1 MMTGSAAQR
10 RRFLRRIGVLL
21 TAPAWVAATRA
32 AGPAGPVQVK
42 ATTTNLASNNERM
55 ISYRH
60 QQHLVQ
66 TADGALHLLLNRG
79 TLSPGPGLS
88 LFSSFDGG
96 TTWSLMQNFPGTDD
110 KSTGDLKL
118 IGDELWMVY
127 NTAAQSIAFAQL
139 RYDSVL
145 LTWSLLLS
153 QQAFASSQWAALNPA
168 LAVDSMGTIWVG
180 FLAKSIR
187 RANAVGNLRVVNRV
201 GGGTLWTDPGLT
213 FGPTDGQ
220 AVERSVRPVAI
231 PGGMGMVWTV
241 QEVTYWSS
249 RANALLDNSAW
260 TTSTLYT
267 GIPENGRKDPYA
279 SHFNVTTDDQGGV
292 HLISIENYDILYFRY
307 TPATDGW
314 SAPRVLDDSRKLAY
328 AQIGLVNGKLGVG
341 FSIGRSNG
349 SVAIGSPLGDSWSLA
364 YDLQLIPAYDGVNF
378 NTGRV
383 ELPTRCSGT
392 LPILQQYTDAESQ
405 KLMLF
410 KVPAP

>member
-1 MMTGSAAQR
+1 MVTGNASQR
-10 RRFLRRIGVLL
+10 RRFLRQIGAWL
-21 TAPAWVAATRA
+21 TAPAWVAAARTA
-32 AGPAGPVQVK
+32 AAGPVQVK

-66 TADGALHLLLNRG
+66 TADGALHLLINRG

-96 TTWSLMQNFPGTDD
+96 TTWSLTQNFPDTDD

-127 NTAAQSIAFAQL
+127 NTTAQSIAFAQL

-145 LTWSLLLS
+145 HSWSLMLS

-180 FLAKSIR
+180 FLAKSFR
-187 RANAVGNLRVVNRV
+187 RINAVGNLRVVNRV
-201 GGGTLWTDPGLT
+201 GGTTLWTDPGLT
-213 FGPTDGQ
+213 FGPTDGY
-220 AVERSVRPVAI
+220 AVERSARPVAI

-241 QEVTYWSS
+241 REVTYWSS
-249 RANALLDNSAW
+249 RANTLPDNSAW

-267 GIPENGRKDPYA
+267 GILESSRKDPYA

-292 HLISIENYDILYFRY
+292 HLITIENHDILYFRY
-307 TPATDGW
+307 ILSTDSW
-314 SAPRVLDDSRKLAY
+314 SGPRVLDDSRKVAY
-328 AQIGLVNGKLGVG
+328 AQLGLVNGKLGVG
-341 FSIGRSNG
+341 FSVGRSGG

-364 YDLQLIPAYDGVNF
+364 YDLQLITAYDGVNF
-378 NTGRV
+378 GTGRV
-383 ELPTRCSGT
+383 ELPTRCNGT
-392 LPILQQYTDAESQ
+392 LPILQQYSDAESQ

-410 KVPAP
+410 NVPVP